1 MFHRANVTKEG
12 ARRVSH
18 RERKRS
24 GEDVGKKSRAL
35 QHIVRCRERRVF
47 RSRAMR
53 APLLAEQ

>member
-1 MFHRANVTKEG
+1 MTKEG